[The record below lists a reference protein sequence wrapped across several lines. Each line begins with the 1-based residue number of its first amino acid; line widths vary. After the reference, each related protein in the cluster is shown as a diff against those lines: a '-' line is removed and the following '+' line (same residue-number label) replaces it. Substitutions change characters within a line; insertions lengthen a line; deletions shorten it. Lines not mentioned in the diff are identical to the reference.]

1 MHMRRLFL
9 ALFVFSL
16 FSTISYAG
24 TSLSNPQVE
33 FLTNRGS
40 FVVELY
46 PDKAP
51 QTVANF
57 MQYVSNG
64 FYQGTTFHRTIERFM
79 IQGGGLDEHLSEKRT
94 LAPIPNESN
103 NGLKNEPGTL
113 AMARAYDPNSAT
125 SQFFINLTD
134 NKFLN
139 YYKPEPAYI
148 GYAVF
153 GKVIRGM
160 DIVERISKTSTR
172 KIGLHQNVPVEPIV
186 IEKVAILD
194 RPVLAEAAP
203 PLPSGPIGS
212 SHVKT
217 QKSSVKGKK
226 RD

>member
-1 MHMRRLFL
+1 MHIRRFIFAILIACIPFT
-9 ALFVFSL
+9 APA
-16 FSTISYAG
+16 YAG
-24 TSLSNPQVE
+24 IASANPQVE
-33 FLTNRGS
+33 FVTNKGS
-40 FVVELY
+40 FIVELY
-46 PDKAP
+46 PEKAP

-57 MQYVSNG
+57 MQYVSSG

-79 IQGGGLDEHLSEKRT
+79 IQGGGLDETLAEKRT
-94 LAPIPNESN
+94 LAPILNESN

-113 AMARAYDPNSAT
+113 AMARAYEPHSAT

-139 YYKPEPAYI
+139 FYKPEPAYI

-160 DIVERISKTSTR
+160 ETVDRISKVPTR
-172 KIGLHQNVPVEPIV
+172 KVALHQNVPVEPVI
-186 IEKVAILD
+186 IEKVSLLEK
-194 RPVLAEAAP
+194 PVQPEGSA
-203 PLPSGPIGS
+203 PLPSGVTSKP
-212 SHVKT
+212 KT